1 MTNNIHNKQ
10 VGITPQAHAAL
21 GSLRRAVIE
30 RGIPMTRGA
39 IASQI
44 ILAAK
49 PEDVCR
55 GRK

>member
-1 MTNNIHNKQ
+1 MSFSQNQKQ

-21 GSLRRAVIE
+21 GALRRAVIE
-30 RGIPMTRGA
+30 RGIPMTLGA

>member
-1 MTNNIHNKQ
+1 MSFSQNQKQ

-21 GSLRRAVIE
+21 GALRRAVIE
-30 RGIPMTRGA
+30 RGIPMTLGA

-44 ILAAK
+44 ILVAK